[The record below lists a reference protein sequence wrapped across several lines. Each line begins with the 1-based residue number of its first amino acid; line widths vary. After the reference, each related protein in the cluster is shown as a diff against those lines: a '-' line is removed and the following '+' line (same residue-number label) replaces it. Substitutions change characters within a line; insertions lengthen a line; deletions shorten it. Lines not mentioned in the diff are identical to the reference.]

1 MGRNTEEICPHVVG
15 PSNRPSSPR
24 LLGFPIKLSRDVP
37 PPLRPRFAPQ
47 RSLRRY
53 IGGWEYTLGAER
65 CCFLATGTR
74 LSCLLLLPLSAS
86 SDLDAGARKMV
97 SPGLLVRKLSDAY
110 SFSGSFHLISS
121 FFPCSEHCRC
131 RLLRAAATMRWK
143 IATTAFATM
152 SSSTPTAPFRNSD
165 ETLRRILTKSTTIA
179 LVGASKVRLFN
190 CSLEK
195 RGGFCISCRT
205 YIASCDY
212 LYDTHVRIVVRLTI
226 LATTFFP
233 PLQQSH
239 RLRNQTDRQTM

>member
-97 SPGLLVRKLSDAY
+97 SPGLLVRKLPDSY

-121 FFPCSEHCRC
+121 FFPCLEHCRC
-131 RLLRAAATMRWK
+131 RLLRALLLQCA
-143 IATTAFATM
+143 
-152 SSSTPTAPFRNSD
+152 
-165 ETLRRILTKSTTIA
+165 
-179 LVGASKVRLFN
+179 GRLPPQHLPP
-190 CSLEK
+190 CP
-195 RGGFCISCRT
+195 
-205 YIASCDY
+205 
-212 LYDTHVRIVVRLTI
+212 VV
-226 LATTFFP
+226 
-233 PLQQSH
+233 LQQHPSATATKRCEGSSPNPQ
-239 RLRNQTDRQTM
+239 RLRWWAPPRCVCSTVCSPETWGGELLHFL

>member
-97 SPGLLVRKLSDAY
+97 SPGLLVRKLLDAY

-121 FFPCSEHCRC
+121 FFS
-131 RLLRAAATMRWK
+131 LLGTLPLPPAARSAATMRWK

-190 CSLEK
+190 CL
-195 RGGFCISCRT
+195 F
-205 YIASCDY
+205 A
-212 LYDTHVRIVVRLTI
+212 
-226 LATTFFP
+226 
-233 PLQQSH
+233 
-239 RLRNQTDRQTM
+239 